1 MSYKPA
7 TQLIKGNSSG
17 YNEVYSKAIKA
28 REFRVKTEMLFPP

>member
-7 TQLIKGNSSG
+7 IQLIRGNASR

-28 REFRVKTEMLFPP
+28 REFRVKAEVLFPP